1 MIEGIGRDGNLQ
13 RRVQFL
19 RITSLLSYLS
29 LRLRLLLFLELHF
42 LVSGHPPLHYPLP
55 PPLVF
60 ERYDAVYQQHKQ
72 RNYQKCRKSSRGV
85 WATFVRQLQAY
96 PTLYDGKSHQES
108 AVPSMNIPYQQD
120 LRMADGQALVNN
132 ANERLESC

>member
-1 MIEGIGRDGNLQ
+1 MIEGSGRDGNLQ

-19 RITSLLSYLS
+19 RITSLLSYLPLS
-29 LRLRLLLFLELHF
+29 LGLLLFLELHF

-60 ERYDAVYQQHKQ
+60 ECYDAVYQQHEQ
-72 RNYQKCRKSSRGV
+72 RNYQKCRKGSRGV
-85 WATFVRQLQAY
+85 RAIFVRQLQANA
-96 PTLYDGKSHQES
+96 TLYDGKSHQES

-120 LRMADGQALVNN
+120 LPMADGQALVNN
-132 ANERLESC
+132 ADEWLESC